1 MKGNVNLQIIKIS
14 EGYNQLSE
22 CTLFYKNTPPCM
34 VEFQNTELGNHQ
46 FQGKDVFDCFCKLRF
61 FLEKK
66 GWNILCNGSRVDAY
80 PSSMSRDMGGGM
92 KLYHLQIGK
101 RPQRIDL
108 LRIFD
113 KAEANQIGTLEEQR
127 LYYER
132 WRASEKRD

>member
-1 MKGNVNLQIIKIS
+1 MNGNVNLQIIKS
-14 EGYNQLSE
+14 LEGDNQLSE
-22 CTLFYKNTPPCM
+22 CTLFYQNTRPCII
-34 VEFQNTELGNHQ
+34 VFQNAELGNHQ
-46 FQGKDVFDCFCKLRF
+46 FEGKDVFDGFCELRL

-66 GWNILCNGSRVDAY
+66 GWNILCNGARVDAY

-101 RPQRIDL
+101 RPQRSDL

-113 KAEANQIGTLEEQR
+113 KAEPNKIGTIEEQR

-132 WRASEKRD
+132 WRASEKSE